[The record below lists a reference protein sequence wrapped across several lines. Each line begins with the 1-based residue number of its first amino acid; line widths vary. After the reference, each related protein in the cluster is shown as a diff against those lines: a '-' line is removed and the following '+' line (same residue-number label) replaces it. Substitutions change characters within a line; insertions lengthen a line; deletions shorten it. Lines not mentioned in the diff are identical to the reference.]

1 MIERVTIKPTKRCG
15 KGSVGVEQAKKWL
28 NYGGSLILA
37 GLVSY
42 LTVEILMREVIARS
56 ARLERVLARFDFTD
70 VLLIGAMTLAL
81 WLFYLQWLKRTL
93 WPIYWYLAYSLY
105 ACLLFVMLFTKADT
119 SHAVSLNPL
128 DYLNW
133 YPGVLEFLLNVVA
146 FIPLGAWYG
155 AHSRPWEFVIIA
167 LVTILGIETAQ
178 YVFYL
183 GIFAISDI
191 LANFIGCTLGYLVH
205 WRCRS
210 YFIHAPF

>member
-1 MIERVTIKPTKRCG
+1 M
-15 KGSVGVEQAKKWL
+15 
-28 NYGGSLILA
+28 
-37 GLVSY
+37 
-42 LTVEILMREVIARS
+42 
-56 ARLERVLARFDFTD
+56 
-70 VLLIGAMTLAL
+70 
-81 WLFYLQWLKRTL
+81 
-93 WPIYWYLAYSLY
+93 
-105 ACLLFVMLFTKADT
+105 
-119 SHAVSLNPL
+119 
-128 DYLNW
+128 
-133 YPGVLEFLLNVVA
+133 VA

-205 WRCRS
+205 WRYRS